1 MKNVQQMIADLNN
14 AIQDQDFTKSKIIIE
29 VLEDILRK
37 NIYKDESLVENNQAP
52 LYMELNEQIK
62 KETVKALL
70 VIHKK
75 DKELTV
81 YLDDK
86 RPTPKGFVRAFWPDD
101 VSQYIE
107 NLDVTSL
114 SLDHDLGD
122 DERGTGNDVVCY
134 VEEKV
139 YFSDYIAPSI
149 VVHSD
154 NSSAKAKMM
163 LGIKNIENKM
173 KGR

>member
-1 MKNVQQMIADLNN
+1 MKNVQQMITDLNN
-14 AIQDQDFTKSKIIIE
+14 AIQAQDFIKSKVIIE

-37 NIYKDESLVENNQAP
+37 NIYKDEALVEENQQP
-52 LYMELNEQIK
+52 LYIEINESIK
-62 KETVKALL
+62 KATVNALL
-70 VIHKK
+70 NIHKD
-75 DKELTV
+75 DKEVSV

-86 RPTPKGFVRAFWPDD
+86 RPTPKGFVRAFWPED
-101 VSQYIE
+101 VAQYIE
-107 NLDVTSL
+107 NLNVTAL

-122 DERGTGNDVVCY
+122 DDHGTGNDVVCY

-163 LGIKNIENKM
+163 LGINNIKNKM
-173 KGR
+173 EGK